1 MNKTTNKTKSNLKNR
16 INRLIPLNRLFV
28 SSKKEK
34 NNSNSVSENLSITD
48 NNKNVS
54 TFKQFTSKANTYQHE
69 NNKNKNDNEYKN
81 HANIQKPSNGSNNI
95 KNNGESLQD
104 FRELVQ
110 IEYIYK
116 KNNILLDGLNTIFI
130 AETYLKTLPD
140 YLPNELKRRTV
151 LDIINHNG
159 ISTDKLLK
167 DGEERK
173 KILNTF
179 LQKFSQT
186 TEKLIREYENEI
198 QKLSESIQAKEK
210 AILERKKL
218 QAEQTGLID
227 YEVQRL
233 EKTINFLQGE
243 SK

>member
-1 MNKTTNKTKSNLKNR
+1 MSPARK
-16 INRLIPLNRLFV
+16 
-28 SSKKEK
+28 K

-116 KNNILLDGLNTIFI
+116 K
-130 AETYLKTLPD
+130 
-140 YLPNELKRRTV
+140 
-151 LDIINHNG
+151 
-159 ISTDKLLK
+159 
-167 DGEERK
+167 
-173 KILNTF
+173 
-179 LQKFSQT
+179 
-186 TEKLIREYENEI
+186 
-198 QKLSESIQAKEK
+198 
-210 AILERKKL
+210 
-218 QAEQTGLID
+218 
-227 YEVQRL
+227 
-233 EKTINFLQGE
+233 
-243 SK
+243 

>member
-159 ISTDKLLK
+159 ISTDK
-167 DGEERK
+167 GEFDAKYVINCAGVYADAINNMIAEPNFKIRPGSVK
-173 KILNTF
+173 KVM
-179 LQKFSQT
+179 KT
-186 TEKLIREYENEI
+186 T
-198 QKLSESIQAKEK
+198 S
-210 AILERKKL
+210 
-218 QAEQTGLID
+218 
-227 YEVQRL
+227 
-233 EKTINFLQGE
+233 
-243 SK
+243 